1 MKLKSMKSFHALSAW
16 AVAAMFIAAS
26 GYSAAA
32 QSTNSDARRIEGT
45 WNVTVTPNDCNG
57 HQIAPSFPA
66 LLTFAHGGTLTG
78 SGMPSFILPRQTS
91 PAYGIW
97 SSTGGHTFTSSSL
110 GFITLNGAVV
120 ATQKLILKT
129 IVIGDNP
136 DQWAVDDAVSEF
148 RDPNDP
154 SHILFSN
161 CASGV
166 AQRFE

>member
-1 MKLKSMKSFHALSAW
+1 MKFKSMKSFHALSAW
-16 AVAAMFIAAS
+16 AVAGVLIVAS
-26 GYSAAA
+26 GQSAAA
-32 QSTNSDARRIEGT
+32 QSTNSDARGIKGT
-45 WNVTVTPNDCNG
+45 WSVTVTPNDCNG
-57 HQIAPSFPA
+57 HAIAPSFPA

-78 SGMPSFILPRQTS
+78 IGMPSFILPRQTS

-97 SSTGGHTFTSSSL
+97 SRTGGQTFTSSSL

-120 ATQKLILKT
+120 ATQKLTLKT
-129 IVIGDNP
+129 IVVGNNP
-136 DQWAVDDAVSEF
+136 DQWTVDDAVSEF

-154 SHILFSN
+154 SHILFSS